1 MLLLDVAICLTMTAA
16 VAAACICIC
25 RGMYRGM
32 TIPARDW
39 DADESLLVLDV
50 GC

>member
-1 MLLLDVAICLTMTAA
+1 MLLLDVDICLTMTAA
-16 VAAACICIC
+16 VATACICIC
-25 RGMYRGM
+25 RGMYSGM
-32 TIPARDW
+32 TIPARGW